1 MFLSRATLNAILKSV
16 PRVTWAI
23 WLLLLSEFVAGL
35 WTARYSASFVA
46 LGTLALTLAPIFFA
60 RRYHIYVPR
69 SFMGMIILFI
79 FATLFLGEVGDF
91 YERYWW
97 WDIALHGGSA
107 IGFGLIGFVAI
118 FMLFQ
123 GDRFAAPPL
132 AIGLFAFCFA
142 MSIGGLWEIFEYLM
156 DQFVG
161 TNMQKS
167 GIDDTMADLMVD
179 AIGGLIGAGAGVLY
193 LWYERSVFLAGWI
206 NEFITRNRRFF
217 SKYRSK

>member
-1 MFLSRATLNAILKSV
+1 MFISLATVKSVLKSV
-16 PRVTWAI
+16 PRPTWLI
-23 WLLLLSEFVAGL
+23 WVLLLVEFGAGV
-35 WTARYSASFVA
+35 WTGRFTASFVA
-46 LGTLALTLAPIFFA
+46 LGTLMLTLAPIFFA
-60 RRYHIYVPR
+60 RRFHIYVPR
-69 SFMGMIILFI
+69 GFMGMIILFI
-79 FATLFLGEVGDF
+79 FATLFLGEVDDF

-97 WDIALHGGSA
+97 WDLALHGGSA
-107 IGFGLIGFVAI
+107 IGFGLIGFVAM

-156 DQFVG
+156 DQAFG

-167 GIDDTMADLMVD
+167 GIDDTMGDLMVD
-179 AIGGLIGAGAGVLY
+179 ALGGFIGAGAGVLY
-193 LWYERSVFLAGWI
+193 LWYERAVFLSGWI
-206 NEFITRNRRFF
+206 GDFVTRNRRLF

>member
-35 WTARYSASFVA
+35 WTARYAASFVA

>member
-1 MFLSRATLNAILKSV
+1 VLKSV
-16 PRVTWAI
+16 PRPTWAI
-23 WLLLLSEFVAGL
+23 WVLLLGEFVAGL

-97 WDIALHGGSA
+97 WDVVLHGGSA
-107 IGFGLIGFVAI
+107 IGFGLIGFVAM

-142 MSIGGLWEIFEYLM
+142 MSIGGLWEIFEFLM
-156 DQFVG
+156 DRFFG

-179 AIGGLIGAGAGVLY
+179 AVGGVIGAGAGVLY

-206 NEFITRNRRFF
+206 GEFVDRNRRLF